1 MKGKRGM
8 LWRVVLIRT
17 KGDGMRNGM
26 MLAVAGLAF
35 LAGCEMGNEAPKPP
49 APTKWKAPYHIEFDS
64 KAVKPNPA
72 GVTVPAINYT
82 GDPKALE
89 RRASLVVRFDASET
103 KNDEPSRDGFILG
116 PVDLPGTEGTL
127 PAAYLESADK
137 GLAGMLGNRCMKGN
151 VKIRVALVRSSIK
164 PDASEG
170 EIDTKRLTD
179 WLPTE
184 VVFKNP
190 HPKC

>member
-1 MKGKRGM
+1 
-8 LWRVVLIRT
+8 
-17 KGDGMRNGM
+17 MRNGM
-26 MLAVAGLAF
+26 IVAVAGLAF
-35 LAGCEMGNEAPKPP
+35 LAGCDMGNEAPKAP
-49 APTKWKAPYHIEFDS
+49 APAKWKAPYQIEFDT

-82 GDPKALE
+82 ADPKAQE
-89 RRASLVVRFDASET
+89 RRATLVVRFDASET
-103 KNDEPSRDGFILG
+103 KNDDPSRDGFILG

-137 GLAGMLGNRCMKGN
+137 GLAGMLGYRCMKGK

-170 EIDTKRLTD
+170 EIDTKRLTE
-179 WLPTE
+179 WLPAE
-184 VVFKNP
+184 VEFKNP
-190 HPKC
+190 HAKC